1 MLKNLLPGAVPTIQ
15 LTILGAML
23 AFVLSFMGGLGRL
36 SRFAVVRGLAG
47 FIVEFFRGTSL
58 LVQLFWLFYV
68 LPFMGIRL
76 ESGMVGLLALGL
88 NYGAYGS
95 EVVRSAVLSVPK
107 GQHEAG
113 IALNMTA
120 FQRMRYIIIPQAFRT
135 MIPSFGNLLIELLK
149 GTALV
154 SLVTIPEMTFEA
166 LVMRTS
172 DAAHTLEIFT
182 WLLLIYFAI
191 AYPLTMLMRWVERRY
206 SLGRL

>member
-1 MLKNLLPGAVPTIQ
+1 MKNLLSGAVPTIQ
-15 LTILGAML
+15 LTLLGAAL
-23 AFVLSFMGGLGRL
+23 AFLLSFLGGFGRL
-36 SRFAVVRGLAG
+36 SRFTAVRGVSG

-76 ESGMVGLLALGL
+76 ESGMVGLLALGF

-95 EVVRSAVLSVPK
+95 EVVRSAILSVPQ

-113 IALNMTA
+113 ISLNMTSL
-120 FQRMRYIIIPQAFRT
+120 QRMRYIILPQAFRT

-166 LVMRTS
+166 LAMRTN
-172 DAAHTLEIFT
+172 DAQYTLEIFG
-182 WLLLIYFAI
+182 WLLVIYFAI
-191 AYPLTMLMRWVERRY
+191 SYPLTMLMRWTERRF